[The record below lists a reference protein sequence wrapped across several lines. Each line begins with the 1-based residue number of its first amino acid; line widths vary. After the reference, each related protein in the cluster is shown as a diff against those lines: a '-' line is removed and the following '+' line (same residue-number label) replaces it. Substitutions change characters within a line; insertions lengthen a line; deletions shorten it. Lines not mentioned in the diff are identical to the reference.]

1 MICMGIVSDYD
12 SNVEEI
18 AFIYGEIIQPN
29 KQQIEVKNVDE
40 NCANIIL
47 NTFSRH
53 SSYKMKPMTTVGG
66 EITVEKD
73 KEGNSEVTVEGH
85 ASTKSDDGNTEVS
98 TSGEVTIDTKGNVSY
113 EVKASIEFEF

>member
-53 SSYKMKPMTTVGG
+53 SSYKMKP
-66 EITVEKD
+66 ILPW
-73 KEGNSEVTVEGH
+73 
-85 ASTKSDDGNTEVS
+85 
-98 TSGEVTIDTKGNVSY
+98 
-113 EVKASIEFEF
+113 EVKLL